1 MERNEQLYATVLA
14 EAKAAGIK
22 DTKLDMAFKGSGY
35 KLPEVG
41 TFLKHSIEEYDKKKF
56 LVLISVDNAG
66 VENGKVALGN
76 ICATAHEG
84 KREDAEFS
92 CQTSD
97 ETKDSYNCWFLS
109 GKAVNPELSQDQAE
123 SVAMLVGKKFMA
135 KRSDRFVLPVKQN
148 KEKTA
153 YLFNKSEDDA
163 RKALRTKGFYRLT
176 IL

>member
-35 KLPEVG
+35 KLPEAG
-41 TFLKHSIEEYDKKKF
+41 TFLKHAIEEYDNKKF
-56 LVLISVDNAG
+56 LVLISVDEQG

-84 KREDAEFS
+84 ERKDAEFS

-97 ETKDSYNCWFLS
+97 ETKASYNCWFLS

-123 SVAMLVGKKFMA
+123 TVAMLVGKKFMA
-135 KRSDRFVLPVKQN
+135 KRSDRFTLPVKQN
-148 KEKTA
+148 KEKTG
-153 YLFNKSEDDA
+153 YIFHKEETKA
-163 RKALRTKGFYRLT
+163 REALRTKGFYRLR
-176 IL
+176 IF